1 MIVKLLTDSNLECIS
16 LKGATEARL
25 SLHMSKYHIVGN
37 HIHWLNYTPYHSCM
51 LSYLLQTMVKQ
62 YTTCL
67 LVLLLLTSALGSRDI
82 RRNLRPRRGPRSAD
96 MRVGLCRFILSE
108 HTRCYVCA
116 RLYNSVELYKDCC
129 NRSQTNILTES
140 CLKL

>member
-1 MIVKLLTDSNLECIS
+1 MSELKRRLQRLVRVYTCQNTTLLEITCASS
-16 LKGATEARL
+16 
-25 SLHMSKYHIVGN
+25 
-37 HIHWLNYTPYHSCM
+37 YTPYHSCM

-67 LVLLLLTSALGSRDI
+67 LVLLLLTSALGSLDI